1 MRITSRTSRTS
12 HIRTAATHDTSGRS
26 LWMIMLAAVLWGTV
40 GVTTQALYHNS
51 ATNPLS
57 VGFFRLALATPVLA
71 LTSRLLLGR
80 GIFRIARRDLGGMML
95 IGLMLALYQACFFGS
110 IVYIGVAIATLVT
123 LSVAPILVALLSVAI
138 TRERPTRAVVFA
150 LVCALVG
157 VVCLVG
163 LPSGAGKQRD
173 MAMGVSLAL
182 GSALGYA
189 IVALAAR
196 VLAGRYHALQINTVA
211 FGTGALVLLPVAL
224 LSGFVVTY
232 SAQGWLLLIYLGVV
246 PSALGYAL
254 FLTGIRSTP
263 ATVASIV
270 TLLEPLTAT
279 LLAWVLFGERLTAL
293 GIVGALLLLG
303 ALAVL
308 ALAQR
313 EGRKEAD
320 NIPILPEEL

>member
-1 MRITSRTSRTS
+1 VRITSRASRIHTTSR
-12 HIRTAATHDTSGRS
+12 DTSGSR

-40 GVTTQALYHNS
+40 GVTTQTLYHLS

-57 VGFFRLALATPVLA
+57 VGFFRMALATPVLA
-71 LTSRLLLGR
+71 LTSRLLVGR
-80 GIFRIARRDLGGMML
+80 HILRIAWRDLGSMML
-95 IGLMLALYQACFFGS
+95 IGLMLALYQACFFGA

-123 LSVAPILVALLSVAI
+123 LSIAPILVALLSVAI
-138 TRERPTRAVVFA
+138 TRERPTRVVTFA
-150 LVCALVG
+150 LVCALIG
-157 VVCLVG
+157 IACLVG
-163 LPSGAGKQRD
+163 LPSSVSQRGAT
-173 MAMGVSLAL
+173 AMGVGLAF

-189 IVALAAR
+189 IVTLAAR
-196 VLAGRYHALQINTVA
+196 VLAGRYHTLQINTVA

-232 SAQGWLLLIYLGVV
+232 SAQSWLLLIYLGVV

-254 FLTGIRSTP
+254 FLTGMRSTP

-270 TLLEPLTAT
+270 TLVEPLTAT

-303 ALAVL
+303 ALVVL
-308 ALAQR
+308 ARAQR
-313 EGRKEAD
+313 EGRKEASGSS
-320 NIPILPEEL
+320 PLPEQL